1 MPSFTSS
8 TQRYLIRCSLI
19 FAALIYPADII
30 FTDGLGVGQDPFH
43 LGNGNSGG
51 NGCTV
56 VRSC

>member
-1 MPSFTSS
+1 MQSDF
-8 TQRYLIRCSLI
+8 